1 MFKKILIA
9 NRGEIAVRII
19 RTCRELGIES
29 VVLYDES
36 DMDSLH
42 VRLAD
47 YCVRLPSPES
57 FLDETTIVQIA
68 LAYEVDAVHPGY
80 GFLAESAPFAQA
92 LTEAGITFIGPPAE
106 VIAAVRAKV
115 KVLDA
120 VQAAGIPTVR
130 HSPECMNIH
139 DSAMLQSVAAELGYP
154 LVIKSCRGGR
164 GRGERLVHKPEQ
176 LATAVQRASAES
188 KAVFGNDDIYLE
200 RALLPAHQIGV
211 QLLGDQHGNLIHLGE
226 REGSIIVGNQKIIE
240 EAPSPILNEAQRA
253 AILATA
259 LTIGRMFNYQNVGTV
274 EFLLDG
280 QGNFY
285 FSEIKARIQVE
296 HSLTEKLTGIDL
308 VLQQMQI
315 AAGKP
320 LPWNQEEV
328 PFHGWAMMCRLNAQ
342 DPWQNFMP
350 SPGRL
355 TEVRLPSGP
364 QVRIDSYVYTGCRV
378 PPEFDSLVAK
388 VTTWGLDRDAC
399 LARMKGALTDFVLVG
414 TPTNL
419 PLMQRIM
426 HTTAFARAHYNTNFF
441 TQPVANGETS
451 EIQLRDLAVITA
463 VQYARRHQL
472 FNPTTSPRWQSGWH
486 QDSRRLPE

>member
-19 RTCRELGIES
+19 RTCREMGIET
-29 VVLYDES
+29 VALYDKS

-47 YCVRLPSPES
+47 FCVRLPSPEA
-57 FLDETTIVQIA
+57 FLDEAIIVQIA

-92 LTEAGITFIGPPAE
+92 LAKVGITFIGPPAE

-115 KVLDA
+115 KVLET
-120 VQAAGIPTVR
+120 VRAAGIPTVT
-130 HSPECMNIH
+130 HSGECLNV
-139 DSAMLQSVAAELGYP
+139 DDLDTLQANAEKLGYP
-154 LVIKSCRGGR
+154 VVIKSCRGGR

-176 LATAVQRASAES
+176 LETAVQRASAES
-188 KAVFGNDDIYLE
+188 RAVFGNGRIYLE

-211 QLLGDQHGNLIHLGE
+211 QLMGDQHGNLIHLGE

-240 EAPSPILNEAQRA
+240 ESPSPNLDEAQRA
-253 AILATA
+253 SILQTA
-259 LTIGRMFNYQNVGTV
+259 LTIGQLFNYQNVGTV

-280 QGNFY
+280 KGNFF

-296 HSLTEKLTGIDL
+296 HSLTEMITGIDL
-308 VLQQMQI
+308 VRQQIQI
-315 AAGKP
+315 AAGQL
-320 LPWNQEEV
+320 LPWGQDEV
-328 PFHGWAMMCRLNAQ
+328 PFAGWAMMCRLNAQ
-342 DPWQNFMP
+342 DPWQSFLP

-355 TEVRLPSGP
+355 SQVRLPSGP
-364 QVRIDSYVYTGCRV
+364 QVRIDSYVYSGCCV
-378 PPEFDSLVAK
+378 PPKFDSLVAK
-388 VTTWGLDRDAC
+388 VTTWGLDREVC
-399 LARMKGALTDFVLVG
+399 LARMKGALADFVLVG

-426 HTTAFARAHYNTNFF
+426 HTTAFAKAHYNTSFF
-441 TQPVANGETS
+441 TRPVANGADS
-451 EIQLRDLAVITA
+451 EVQLRDLAVITA
-463 VQYARRHQL
+463 VHYARRHQM
-472 FNPTTSPRWQSGWH
+472 FNPTTPARWQSGWH
-486 QDSRRLPE
+486 QDSRRLPQ